1 MNVAD
6 CGRLLAVQH
15 EATRIVAL
23 KKTPLFS
30 AALDLFGMVTAYLQD
45 GDTFLASGDWVNACA
60 GYYYAFGWEHFGI
73 ATGFFTSQAP
83 ACPFT
88 GTCEPA
94 PADLHDRL
102 EEKTKRY
109 VHLIATARAGV
120 APAPE
125 DGTMMGS
132 AARSILLITGV
143 YAEQARVYQASGRT
157 EEALACASYG
167 HGWLDAAVRAGLLK
181 IISNRELFAI

>member
-6 CGRLLAVQH
+6 CGQLLAAQH
-15 EATRIVAL
+15 HDTRIAIP
-23 KKTPLFS
+23 KNTPLYS
-30 AALDLFGMVTAYLQD
+30 TASDLLGMVTAYLQD
-45 GDTFLASGDWVNACA
+45 GNLFLASGDWVNALA
-60 GYYYAFGWEHFGI
+60 GYYYAFGWHHFGI
-73 ATGFFTSQAP
+73 AHGFFYTLTP

-94 PADLHDRL
+94 PAGLRDRL

-109 VHLIATARAGV
+109 VRLIATARAGV

-132 AARSILLITGV
+132 AARSILLITTV
-143 YAEQARVYQASGRT
+143 YAEQARVYQACGRT
-157 EEALACASYG
+157 EDALACASYG
-167 HGWLDAAVRAGLLK
+167 HGWLDAAVRAGLMR
-181 IISNRELFAI
+181 IISNRELFAL